1 MRSKAVVAGSVL
13 SVALLSGG
21 WLMQRGLG
29 TTGAPNAA
37 QSARLLDQV
46 MARIA
51 DDYVDT
57 LSQTQLY
64 QKATDGLIGELGDP
78 HTVLLTPDR
87 LAKLQETTTA
97 RYAGV
102 GIQIDVRDGWIT
114 VVSPLP
120 GTPAQ
125 EAGIQTGDR
134 FVQIDGASTKGWTA
148 EEAQKAL
155 RGSPGSKVKIVVE
168 RPGVATGIPFTL
180 ERREIQ
186 VHVVRHALMLRDG
199 VGYVDLTTFS
209 ENAASDLRNAVDSL
223 RKAGMQ
229 TLVFDLRGNPG
240 GLLDQGVAVADL
252 FLDRGQKIVSM
263 AGRTPDADRQ
273 YSDGAPQQ
281 WPDLRVITLVD
292 SGTAS
297 AAEIVAGA
305 LQDHDRSVVLGTTTY
320 GKGSAQSVFP
330 VAGGNALKLTTALWY
345 TPSGRSINRHR
356 IVPSDDEG
364 DDSDSGVSP
373 DTGAKAPKFKTDAGR
388 TVLGGGGITPDLI
401 VADSAASAAEK
412 EFERALG
419 KQVPAFRDA
428 LADYALSLKA
438 KHALSGPDFA
448 VTPAMRNDFYTELK
462 TRKIDVPRPTY
473 DAASSLVDRLLGS
486 QIERYVF
493 GEQAQFTRDTRD
505 DPTITAALRIAT
517 GATSEK
523 QLLDRAAQEAKH

>member
-29 TTGAPNAA
+29 KSVGPTAQ
-37 QSARLLDQV
+37 QSARLLEQV
-46 MARIA
+46 MSRIA

-57 LSQTQLY
+57 LSETQLY
-64 QKATDGLIGELGDP
+64 QKATDGLLGELGDP
-78 HTVLLTPDR
+78 HSVLLTPDR
-87 LAKLQETTTA
+87 VARLEETTTA

-102 GIQIDVRDGWIT
+102 GVQIDVRDGWIT
-114 VVSPLP
+114 VVAPLP
-120 GTPAQ
+120 ASPAK
-125 EAGIQTGDR
+125 EAGIETGDR
-134 FVQIDGASTKGWTA
+134 FVQVDGASTKGWTA

-155 RGSPGSKVKIVVE
+155 RGSPGSQVKIVVE

-180 ERREIQ
+180 ARREIQ

-209 ENAASDLRNAVDSL
+209 ENAASDLRQAVDSL
-223 RKAGMQ
+223 RQAGMK
-229 TLVFDLRGNPG
+229 TLVFDLRGDPG

-263 AGRTPDADRQ
+263 RGRTPDADRQ
-273 YSDGAPQQ
+273 YADGAAQQ
-281 WPDLRVITLVD
+281 WPDLKMITLVD

-330 VAGGNALKLTTALWY
+330 IVGGNALKLTTALWY

-356 IVPSDDEG
+356 IVPSDD
-364 DDSDSGVSP
+364 DDADSAASP
-373 DTGAKAPKFKTDAGR
+373 DTGKAAPRFKTDAGR

-412 EFERALG
+412 DFERALG

-438 KHALSGPDFA
+438 KHALAGPDFA

-462 TRKIDVPRPTY
+462 TRKIDVPRSTY

-486 QIERYVF
+486 QVERYVF

-505 DPTITAALRIAT
+505 DPTIAAALRIAA
-517 GATSEK
+517 GATTEK
-523 QLLDRAAQEAKH
+523 DLLDRASRH